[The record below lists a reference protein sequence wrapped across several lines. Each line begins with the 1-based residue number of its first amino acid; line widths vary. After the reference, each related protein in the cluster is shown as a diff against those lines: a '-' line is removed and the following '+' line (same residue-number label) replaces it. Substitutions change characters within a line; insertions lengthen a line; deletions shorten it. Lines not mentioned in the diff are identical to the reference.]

1 MTYRTLSLQC
11 HCGRPSASIKEV
23 GFTSDHQLV
32 LHWRC
37 PDCKS
42 YVYGLKPLNDC
53 WQVCPTEE
61 ESDGDTVMS
70 NQDIEKLDAQFLQ
83 DLGVTFLDE
92 ETAPPTA

>member
-11 HCGRPSASIKEV
+11 HCGRPSSTIREV

-37 PDCKS
+37 PECKS

-61 ESDGDTVMS
+61 ETEGVAEMS
-70 NQDIEKLDAQFLQ
+70 EEAIQEKDSLFLQ
-83 DLGVTFLDE
+83 ELGVKFPDDDE
-92 ETAPPTA
+92 S